1 MTEVLAR
8 AYITVTRVN
17 DGINGA
23 DAIHLAL
30 DQVVGS
36 VPCNLLL
43 QTSSPSNILYTTL
56 TLYQGGK
63 EIDMPAPTI
72 TLTSPQ
78 TAVVLDSTPGKSRRY
93 KITVYD
99 DAGLSETVT
108 FKVVY
113 QNVEYSA
120 VFTVN
125 KLKPGDKGDDGTGIS
140 AVTSYYAI
148 SALPSGVTRAN
159 TTGWVK
165 GVFQQ
170 PTNEKP
176 YAWKYIETEYT
187 NGKAST
193 YSDCELV
200 FTYRAG
206 VNPNLLEDTDF
217 RDDAHMDVWNT
228 KLSIAWQ
235 PGVTQGEEY
244 NGGILLQDLQGRNA
258 FRGGTNYAADKIRYK
273 AILQQPII
281 AKLRPSTWYTIS
293 YWLKIG
299 CDSLFYTPV
308 TSGQY
313 GFNGYDLYLTA
324 GHTYQFTI
332 RGYISAEA
340 QAAGKVLRADINGP
354 DGKWDFQKIIDISS
368 TSSENKSMEFSD
380 VPKTGRYTVRFYSFP
395 NDGNTTQTVTIE
407 RAYIQDKTQQAAVY
421 VHDALIDAAVKGF
434 VDGTENP
441 LKVDGAVSYGANG
454 AYQLHTYTFKTK
466 ASLPESGWVNFRL
479 YPSPVI
485 GRESD
490 GQNGG
495 FTYADI
501 CMPKL
506 EEGMMATGYL
516 SNEKSLV
523 GDKGKDGIDGCAQ
536 RIFRTDTYMAG
547 ETYHNDS
554 ESASNGL
561 KFIDYMAEEDS
572 TMTTGWNFYQCK
584 STHMGAATWAEDKS
598 QWVKVAVNAGSA
610 FFTNLI
616 AKNAKVKLLTGAQMI
631 ATENDGTP
639 VAGVVNGDY
648 PLWVGDKVD
657 GKAEEAPFRVSRAGK
672 MYSKD
677 AEVEGKIIATSGL
690 MGGFSIGNKH
700 IGVVTITYEEDKD
713 GNLQQVVKD
722 DNKGLF
728 LYDYMIGFNGDR
740 RQAIFGTW
748 HNLGQP
754 MLCRLIDTFTDT
766 TVNGVKYGLLPKYG
780 IVFDIENAL
789 YHRNFAFAGKGNGV
803 LNGVIDGYGFDKIT
817 LTANNTYYDTSIR
830 NSNRLFVNSKASSSG
845 IVLPRLS
852 EMRTALSIDDTTP
865 FVFRLTVIAD
875 IGSNDFK
882 VLGRNTTE
890 STGSGWNNEDYP
902 VMVTWDSHVWGENEI
917 GASDSME
924 FLLVYDPSRTDK
936 LGGFTTKWTARIIN
950 LQQ

>member
-1 MTEVLAR
+1 MAEVLAR
-8 AYITVTRVN
+8 AYITVARVN
-17 DGINGA
+17 DGVNGA

-36 VPCNLLL
+36 VPCDLLL

-78 TAVVLDSTPGKSRRY
+78 TGVVLDSTPGKSRRY

-125 KLKPGDKGDDGTGIS
+125 KLKPGDKGNDGTGIS

-170 PTNEKP
+170 PTAEKP
-176 YAWKYIETEYT
+176 YAWKYIETTYT
-187 NGKAST
+187 NGKAAT
-193 YSDCELV
+193 YTDCELI
-200 FTYRAG
+200 FTYNAG

-217 RDDAHMDVWNT
+217 RDDAHMGAWDT
-228 KLSIAWQ
+228 KLSTSWVD
-235 PGVTQGEEY
+235 GVTPESDYSIGIVEQG
-244 NGGILLQDLQGRNA
+244 LQGRNA
-258 FRGGTNYAADKIRYK
+258 FHGGTNYAADKIRYK

-281 AKLRPSTWYTIS
+281 AKLRPSTWYTLS
-293 YWLKIG
+293 YWLRIG

-324 GHTYQFTI
+324 GHTYLFSI

-340 QAAGKVLRADINGP
+340 QAAGKVLWADINGP

-368 TSSENKSMEFSD
+368 TSSEEKSMVFSD

-421 VHDALIDAAVKGF
+421 VHDALIDTVVKGF
-434 VDGTENP
+434 VDGTEKA
-441 LKVDGAVSYGANG
+441 LYTDGAVSYGANG
-454 AYQLHTYTFKTK
+454 SYQLHTYTFKTK
-466 ASLPESGWVNFRL
+466 ASLPESGRVNFRL

-506 EEGMMATGYL
+506 EEGMMATGYVA
-516 SNEKSLV
+516 NEKSLV
-523 GDKGKDGIDGCAQ
+523 GDSGIDGCIQ
-536 RIFRTDTYMAG
+536 RIFRSTEFTAG

-554 ESASNGL
+554 ASTDKGL
-561 KFIDYMAEEDS
+561 KFIDYMAEESS
-572 TMTTGWNFYQCK
+572 TAVSGYDVYLCKTTH
-584 STHMGAATWAEDKS
+584 TGAATWAEDKS

-631 ATENDGTP
+631 ATEEDGTP
-639 VAGVVNGDY
+639 VAGVVNGNY
-648 PLWVGDKVD
+648 PMWVGDKVD

-677 AEVEGKIIATSGL
+677 ADIEGKVTATSGK
-690 MGGFSIGNKH
+690 IGKFN
-700 IGVVTITYEEDKD
+700 INQGYL
-713 GNLQQVVKD
+713 GNSELGLYLD
-722 DNKGLF
+722 DNE
-728 LYDYMIGFNGDR
+728 IIFNGDGLAEGL
-740 RQAIFGTW
+740 QAIIGAFFHAGQAGPY
-748 HNLGQP
+748 LG
-754 MLCRLIDTFTDT
+754 RFTNNRKISSET
-766 TVNGVKYGLLPKYG
+766 NYGLYFAIANG
-780 IVFDIENAL
+780 R
-789 YHRNFAFAGKGNGV
+789 YNFAALGLGDIVMRGNVEGIA
-803 LNGVIDGYGFDKIT
+803 LNSVSF
-817 LTANNTYYDTSIR
+817 TANNQSKIIDLSKGKYVVVNNRY
-830 NSNRLFVNSKASSSG
+830 SNNAV
-845 IVLPRLS
+845 VLPSLLDLTMYLNPVLS
-852 EMRTALSIDDTTP
+852 DKPSFA
-865 FVFRLTVIAD
+865 FRLTIIAD
-875 IGSNDFK
+875 LGTNDF
-882 VLGRNTTE
+882 VIYGRNKLASGN
-890 STGSGWNNEDYP
+890 STPWNNETYP
-902 VMVTWDSHVWGENEI
+902 LLTTWDGQNWDKYEL
-917 GASDSME
+917 GAGDSME
-924 FLLVYDPSRTDK
+924 LMLVYDPSRTSTI
-936 LGGFTTKWTARIIN
+936 GGYSTKWTARIIN

>member
-8 AYITVTRVN
+8 AYITVARVN
-17 DGINGA
+17 DGVNGA

-72 TLTSPQ
+72 TSPQ
-78 TAVVLDSTPGKSRRY
+78 TGVVLDSTPGKSRRY

-99 DAGLSETVT
+99 NAGLSETVT

-170 PTNEKP
+170 PTAEKP
-176 YAWKYIETEYT
+176 YAWKYIETTYT
-187 NGKAST
+187 NGKAAT
-193 YSDCELV
+193 YTDCELV

-217 RDDAHMDVWNT
+217 RDDAHMGAWDT
-228 KLSIAWQ
+228 KLGTSWVD
-235 PGVTQGEEY
+235 GVTPESDYSIGIVEQG
-244 NGGILLQDLQGRNA
+244 LQGRNC
-258 FRGGTNYAADKIRYK
+258 FRGGTFLTAEKINYR
-273 AILQQPII
+273 AILRQPII
-281 AKLRPSTWYTIS
+281 TKLRPSTWYTLS
-293 YWLKIG
+293 YYMRVSS
-299 CDSLFYTPV
+299 DSMFYTPV
-308 TSGQY
+308 SSGNY

-324 GHTYQFTI
+324 GHTYLFAIQ
-332 RGYISAEA
+332 GYISAEA

-354 DGKWDFQKIIDISS
+354 DGKWEFQKIIDISS
-368 TSSENKSMEFSD
+368 TASENKSMEFSD

-407 RAYIQDKTQQAAVY
+407 RAYIQDKTQQVGVY
-421 VHDALIDAAVKGF
+421 VHGGVVDTTVKGF
-434 VDGTENP
+434 VNGIEQTLGSEGD
-441 LKVDGAVSYGANG
+441 VYYGIDSIFRR
-454 AYQLHTYTFKTK
+454 YTYTFKTK
-466 ASLPESGWVNFRL
+466 ATLPESTFVNFRL
-479 YPSPVI
+479 FPDCVASK
-485 GRESD
+485 ESD
-490 GQNGG
+490 GARAGIS
-495 FTYADI
+495 YADI

-506 EEGMMATGYL
+506 EEGMMATGYVA
-516 SNEKSLV
+516 NEKSLV
-523 GDKGKDGIDGCAQ
+523 GDNGKNGIDGCVQ

-554 ESASNGL
+554 ESTSNGL

-572 TMTTGWNFYQCK
+572 SMATGWNIYQCK
-584 STHMGAATWAEDKS
+584 ATHTGAATWAADKN

-639 VAGVVNGDY
+639 VAGVVNGNY
-648 PLWVGDKVD
+648 PMWVGDKVD

-677 AEVEGKIIATSGL
+677 ADIEGKVTATSGK
-690 MGGFSIGNKH
+690 IGKFDINQ
-700 IGVVTITYEEDKD
+700 GYL
-713 GNLQQVVKD
+713 GNSERGLYLD
-722 DNKGLF
+722 DNE
-728 LYDYMIGFNGDR
+728 IIFNGDGLAEGL
-740 RQAIFGTW
+740 QAIIGAFFHAGQAGPYLGRFTNGRKISSGT
-748 HNLGQP
+748 N
-754 MLCRLIDTFTDT
+754 
-766 TVNGVKYGLLPKYG
+766 YGLYFAIANG
-780 IVFDIENAL
+780 R
-789 YHRNFAFAGKGNGV
+789 YNFAALGLGDIVMRGNVEGIA
-803 LNGVIDGYGFDKIT
+803 LNSVSF
-817 LTANNTYYDTSIR
+817 TANNQSEIIDLSKGKYVVVNNRY
-830 NSNRLFVNSKASSSG
+830 SNNAV
-845 IVLPRLS
+845 VLPSLLDLTMYLNPVLS
-852 EMRTALSIDDTTP
+852 DKPSFA
-865 FVFRLTVIAD
+865 FRLTIIAD
-875 IGSNDFK
+875 LGTNDF
-882 VLGRNTTE
+882 VIYGRNKLASGN
-890 STGSGWNNEDYP
+890 STPWNNENYP
-902 VMVTWDSHVWGENEI
+902 LLTTWDGQNWDKYEL
-917 GASDSME
+917 GAGDSME
-924 FLLVYDPSRTDK
+924 LMLVYDPSRTSTI
-936 LGGFTTKWTARIIN
+936 GGYSTKWTARIIN

>member
-1 MTEVLAR
+1 MAEVLAR
-8 AYITVTRVN
+8 AYITVARVY
-17 DGINGA
+17 DGTDGA

-30 DQVVGS
+30 DNIVGS

-56 TLYQGGK
+56 TLYKGATP
-63 EIDMPAPTI
+63 IDMGTPAFEVSSGI
-72 TLTSPQ
+72 AVNIVSTS
-78 TAVVLDSTPGKSRRY
+78 SYSIKY
-93 KITVYD
+93 KIQVWDT
-99 DAGLSETVT
+99 AALTGTVT

-113 QNVEYSA
+113 QGVEYRA

-125 KLKPGDKGDDGTGIS
+125 KLKPGDEGTGIAS
-140 AVTSYYAI
+140 VNSYYAI
-148 SALPSGVTRAN
+148 STLPSGVTRSN
-159 TTGWVK
+159 TSGWVK
-165 GVFQQ
+165 GTFQQ
-170 PTNEKP
+170 PTAEKP
-176 YAWKYIETEYT
+176 YAWKYTETIYT
-187 NGKAST
+187 NSKAAT
-193 YSDCELV
+193 YTDCELI
-200 FTYRAG
+200 FTYNAG

-217 RDDAHMDVWNT
+217 RDDAHMGAWDT
-228 KLSIAWQ
+228 KLGTSWVD
-235 PGVTQGEEY
+235 GVTPESDYSIGIVEQG
-244 NGGILLQDLQGRNA
+244 LQGRNC
-258 FRGGTNYAADKIRYK
+258 FRGGTLLTAEKINYR
-273 AILQQPII
+273 AILRQPII
-281 AKLRPSTWYTIS
+281 TKLRPSTWYTLS
-293 YWLKIG
+293 YYMRVSS
-299 CDSLFYTPV
+299 DSMFYTPV
-308 TSGQY
+308 SSGNY

-324 GHTYQFTI
+324 GHTYLFAIQ
-332 RGYISAEA
+332 GYISAEA

-354 DGKWDFQKIIDISS
+354 DGKWEFQKIIDISS
-368 TSSENKSMEFSD
+368 TASENKSMEFSD

-395 NDGNTTQTVTIE
+395 NDGNTTPTVTIE
-407 RAYIQDKTQQAAVY
+407 RAYIQDKTQQVGVY
-421 VHDALIDAAVKGF
+421 VHGGVVDTTVKGF
-434 VDGTENP
+434 VNGIEQTLGSEGD
-441 LKVDGAVSYGANG
+441 VYYGVTDI
-454 AYQLHTYTFKTK
+454 YRLYTYTFKTK
-466 ASLPESGWVNFRL
+466 AALPESAFVNFRL
-479 YPSPVI
+479 FPDCVASK
-485 GRESD
+485 ESD
-490 GQNGG
+490 GARAGIS
-495 FTYADI
+495 YADI

-506 EEGMMATGYL
+506 EEGMMATGYVA
-516 SNEKSLV
+516 NEKSLV
-523 GDKGKDGIDGCAQ
+523 GDSGKNGIDGCVQ
-536 RIFRTDTYMAG
+536 RMFRTDTYMAG
-547 ETYHNDS
+547 ETYHNDT

-572 TMTTGWNFYQCK
+572 SMATGWNIYQCK
-584 STHMGAATWAEDKS
+584 ATHTGAATWAADKN

-631 ATENDGTP
+631 ATEEDGTP
-639 VAGVVNGDY
+639 VAGVVNGNY

-728 LYDYMIGFNGDR
+728 LYDHMIGFNGDR

-766 TVNGVKYGLLPKYG
+766 TVNGVKCGLLPKYG
-780 IVFDIENAL
+780 IIFDIRNAL
-789 YHRNFAFAGKGNGV
+789 NYRNYAFAGNGNGV
-803 LNGVIDGYGFDKIT
+803 LNGVVDGFGFDKII
-817 LTANNTYYDTSIR
+817 LTKNSTYYDTAIH
-830 NSNRLFVNSKASSSG
+830 NSNRLFINSKADSSG

-852 EMRTALSIDDTTP
+852 AMRTALSIDDTTP
-865 FVFRLTVIAD
+865 FVFRLTLIAD

-902 VMVTWDSHVWGENEI
+902 VMVTWDNHVWGENEI

>member
-1 MTEVLAR
+1 MAEVLAR
-8 AYITVTRVN
+8 AYITVARVY
-17 DGINGA
+17 DGTDGA

-30 DQVVGS
+30 DNIVGS

-56 TLYQGGK
+56 TLYKGATP
-63 EIDMPAPTI
+63 IDMGTPAFEVSSGI
-72 TLTSPQ
+72 AVNIVSTS
-78 TAVVLDSTPGKSRRY
+78 SYSIKY
-93 KITVYD
+93 KIQVWDT
-99 DAGLSETVT
+99 AALTGTVT

-113 QNVEYSA
+113 QGVEYRA

-125 KLKPGDKGDDGTGIS
+125 KLKPGDEGTGIAS
-140 AVTSYYAI
+140 VNSYYAI
-148 SALPSGVTRAN
+148 STLPSGVTRKN
-159 TTGWVK
+159 TSGWK
-165 GVFQQ
+165 PGTFQQ
-170 PTNEKP
+170 PTAEKP
-176 YAWKYIETEYT
+176 YAWKYTETTYT
-187 NGKAST
+187 NGKEAT
-193 YSDCELV
+193 YTDCELV
-200 FTYRAG
+200 FTYRSG

-217 RDDAHMDVWNT
+217 RDDAHMGAWNT

-235 PGVTQGEEY
+235 PDVTQGEEH

-281 AKLRPSTWYTIS
+281 AKLRPSTWYTLS
-293 YWLKIG
+293 YWAKIG

-308 TSGQY
+308 TSAQY

-324 GHTYQFTI
+324 GHTYLFSI

-340 QAAGKVLRADINGP
+340 QAAGKVLWADINGP

-421 VHDALIDAAVKGF
+421 VHDALIDTAVKGF
-434 VDGTENP
+434 VDGMENP
-441 LKVDGAVSYGANG
+441 LKVDGAVSYRANG

-506 EEGMMATGYL
+506 EEGMMATGYVA
-516 SNEKSLV
+516 NEKSLV
-523 GDKGKDGIDGCAQ
+523 GDNGKNGIDGCVQ

-554 ESASNGL
+554 ESTSNGL

-572 TMTTGWNFYQCK
+572 SMATGWNIYQCK
-584 STHMGAATWAEDKS
+584 ATHTGAATWAADKN

-639 VAGVVNGDY
+639 VAGVVNGNY
-648 PLWVGDKVD
+648 PMWVGDKVD

-677 AEVEGKIIATSGL
+677 ADIEGKVTATSGK
-690 MGGFSIGNKH
+690 IGKFDINQ
-700 IGVVTITYEEDKD
+700 GYL
-713 GNLQQVVKD
+713 GNSELGLYLD
-722 DNKGLF
+722 DNE
-728 LYDYMIGFNGDR
+728 IIFNGDGLAEGLQTIIGAFFHAG
-740 RQAIFGTW
+740 QAGSY
-748 HNLGQP
+748 LG
-754 MLCRLIDTFTDT
+754 RFTNNRKISSET
-766 TVNGVKYGLLPKYG
+766 NYGLYFAIANG
-780 IVFDIENAL
+780 R
-789 YHRNFAFAGKGNGV
+789 YNFAALGLGDIVMRGNVEGIA
-803 LNGVIDGYGFDKIT
+803 LNSVSF
-817 LTANNTYYDTSIR
+817 TANNQSEIIDLSKGKYVVVNNRY
-830 NSNRLFVNSKASSSG
+830 SNNAV
-845 IVLPRLS
+845 VLPSLLDLTMYLNPVLS
-852 EMRTALSIDDTTP
+852 DKPSFA
-865 FVFRLTVIAD
+865 FRLTIIAD
-875 IGSNDFK
+875 LGTNDF
-882 VLGRNTTE
+882 VIYGRNKLASGN
-890 STGSGWNNEDYP
+890 STPWNNENYP
-902 VMVTWDSHVWGENEI
+902 LLTTWEGQNWDKYEL
-917 GASDSME
+917 GAGDSME
-924 FLLVYDPSRTDK
+924 LMLVYDPSRTSTI
-936 LGGFTTKWTARIIN
+936 GGFTTKWTARIIN